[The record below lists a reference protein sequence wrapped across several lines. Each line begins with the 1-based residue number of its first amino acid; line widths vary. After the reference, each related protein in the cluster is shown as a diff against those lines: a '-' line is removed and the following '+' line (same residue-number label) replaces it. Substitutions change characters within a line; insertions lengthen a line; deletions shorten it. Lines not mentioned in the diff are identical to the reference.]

1 MEIDYSDWIKQQEVE
16 ANDPQQDQQDSID
29 ISNKIVSAL
38 DAKLS
43 EYNDSNPER
52 RLTLSQLKNVYRNG
66 ARVIC
71 EDCHPGKT
79 NNQWGLARVNMF
91 IFAEKPIEKIEKEEE
106 LKEAVLEEECFA
118 DFKDLDISLDWIPSD
133 EMFELADEDVQKY
146 DLNFSYDTVDDLYL
160 DNPLSSSSY
169 FDLD

>member
-52 RLTLSQLKNVYRNG
+52 RL
-66 ARVIC
+66 
-71 EDCHPGKT
+71 P
-79 NNQWGLARVNMF
+79 
-91 IFAEKPIEKIEKEEE
+91 
-106 LKEAVLEEECFA
+106 
-118 DFKDLDISLDWIPSD
+118 
-133 EMFELADEDVQKY
+133 
-146 DLNFSYDTVDDLYL
+146 
-160 DNPLSSSSY
+160 
-169 FDLD
+169 